1 MKIAYFVNS
10 FNAINWGGQ
19 ATSNGIKYMLNIEYP
34 NAEFVPLNLPKFPFN
49 KIKILRKYYEWKL
62 KNAILKDDKDTVI
75 KMLKKM
81 NIKENIFDEFTHI
94 CFNGEGA
101 IHTKSGHLI
110 RLMGML
116 YLAKIKGKIIASINQ
131 SIDLQDNHNLE
142 VLVAKVYNLCDFV
155 SAREIVSF
163 EYAKSIGIEK
173 VQLIPDAAY
182 GIPRLSQEEIDTRVD
197 KYNLPKNFISVTG
210 SSFLKKDKKSILRVA
225 RIIDILK
232 EMLNEPIVFL
242 ANAKTD
248 IWIAHKLKNKYNYQ
262 IIEPPVKYQDAMAI
276 ISKSKLVVGGRQH
289 PNIFAYEY
297 NTPYVPFGA
306 NTIKNLGVGRLQK
319 YPLEPIGW
327 DSPKEQIKDA
337 IGTILNSKIEFGNV
351 VINNFKIFG

>member
-10 FNAINWGGQ
+10 FKSINWGGQ
-19 ATSNGIKYMLNIEYP
+19 ATSFGIKHLIEENYP
-34 NAEFVPLNLPKFPFN
+34 NATFVPLDLPPFPMN
-49 KIKILRKYYEWKL
+49 KIRIFRIFWEKKL
-62 KNAILKDDKDTVI
+62 TNAIFADDFNSII
-75 KMLKKM
+75 KYLKKL
-81 NIKENIFDEFTHI
+81 NIKEDFFDNFTHV

-101 IHTKSGHLI
+101 IHAKSGHLI

-116 YLAKIKGKIIASINQ
+116 YLAKMKGKIIASINQ
-131 SIDLQDNHNLE
+131 SIDLNNDHNLE
-142 VLVAKVYNLCDFV
+142 ALVSKVYNLCDFV
-155 SAREIVSF
+155 SAREPISF

-182 GIPRLSQEEIDTRVD
+182 GVPKLSQEEIDLRVE
-197 KYNLPKNFISVTG
+197 KYNLPEKFISVTG
-210 SSFLKKDKKSILRVA
+210 SSFLGKDKKSVLRVA

-232 EMLNEPIVFL
+232 ETLNEPIIFL

-262 IIEPPVKYQDAMAI
+262 VIEPPVKYQDAMAI
-276 ISKSKLVVGGRQH
+276 ISKSRLVVGGRQH

-297 NTPYVPFGA
+297 HTPYVSFGA

-319 YPLEPIGW
+319 YPLDPLSW
-327 DSPKEQIKDA
+327 DSSKEQIKNA
-337 IGTILNSKIEFGNV
+337 IKTILNSKIEFGNV